1 MNADTLTNKMAELIL
16 LVREHSP
23 DIIGI
28 NEVLPKNFNR
38 HIYVEEFAMDGYEM
52 VAHESISD
60 NRGRG
65 TILYIRKGINYKQ
78 IDVQYNDEK
87 FQESVYVEISLADND
102 TLLCACMYRR
112 GETDEKNNDTLRNI
126 LLELSSKQ
134 YSHLL
139 VMGDFNFNGINWEEI
154 SCPDQDLSSLNHLF
168 IECIRDCFFFQH
180 VTEPTRQR
188 GTDNPSTLDLI
199 FTNEENMIE
208 NLVYEAPLG
217 KSDHSVLKFTFICQI
232 QSAPP
237 TFKVQYEKGNYK
249 KMNEI
254 LSGVDWNTEFSQY
267 PNDVEKQWSFFINKY
282 QEIQQ
287 IYVPRKVVLVNG
299 KIKKKFSIPLDRK
312 NLRNIK
318 KKNRLWNKIR
328 KDLASAEEKLQFNR
342 LRNNIRRLTRK
353 GKKLLEQT
361 IAKNT
366 KSNPKVFWKYTQSKL
381 KSRSNIPDIMEP
393 GTENDPKYAKC
404 DTDKAKV
411 FLDYFSSVFTTESD
425 QNNLPFFEKRNYETV
440 INDINITEEQIVK
453 KLKKLKVNKSPGP
466 DSVHPRV
473 INELAET
480 LSVPL
485 VIIYNTSIRTKTLPM
500 DWKHANVSVIFKK
513 GSKTTPKNYRPVS
526 LTSILCKTLESIV
539 RDSIIEHMEKN
550 NLFSKKQFGFITGRS
565 TVLQLLHVLN
575 IWIEILDQGGDLEVV
590 YCDFMKAFDK
600 VPHRRLIHKIEKYG
614 ITGNVLGWIE
624 SFLSDRTHCVVINNT
639 KSHCAAVTSG
649 IPQGSVL
656 GPILFV
662 IYINDLPEVVN
673 KNSYVYF
680 LLTTLKSFVR

>member
-78 IDVQYNDEK
+78 IDVQYNGEK

-139 VMGDFNFNGINWEEI
+139 VLGDFNFNGINWEEM

-208 NLVYEAPLG
+208 NLVYAAPIG
-217 KSDHSVLKFTFICQI
+217 ISDHSVLKFTFICQI

-267 PNDVEKQWSFFINKY
+267 PNDVEKQWSFFKNKY
-282 QEIQQ
+282 QEIEQ
-287 IYVPRKVVLVNG
+287 IYVPRKVVHVNG

-318 KKNRLWNKIR
+318 KRT
-328 KDLASAEEKLQFNR
+328 DC
-342 LRNNIRRLTRK
+342 
-353 GKKLLEQT
+353 G
-361 IAKNT
+361 T
-366 KSNPKVFWKYTQSKL
+366 KSV
-381 KSRSNIPDIMEP
+381 R
-393 GTENDPKYAKC
+393 
-404 DTDKAKV
+404 
-411 FLDYFSSVFTTESD
+411 
-425 QNNLPFFEKRNYETV
+425 
-440 INDINITEEQIVK
+440 
-453 KLKKLKVNKSPGP
+453 
-466 DSVHPRV
+466 
-473 INELAET
+473 
-480 LSVPL
+480 
-485 VIIYNTSIRTKTLPM
+485 TLPQQ
-500 DWKHANVSVIFKK
+500 K
-513 GSKTTPKNYRPVS
+513 KNYS
-526 LTSILCKTLESIV
+526 LI
-539 RDSIIEHMEKN
+539 D
-550 NLFSKKQFGFITGRS
+550 
-565 TVLQLLHVLN
+565 
-575 IWIEILDQGGDLEVV
+575 
-590 YCDFMKAFDK
+590 
-600 VPHRRLIHKIEKYG
+600 
-614 ITGNVLGWIE
+614 
-624 SFLSDRTHCVVINNT
+624 
-639 KSHCAAVTSG
+639 
-649 IPQGSVL
+649 
-656 GPILFV
+656 
-662 IYINDLPEVVN
+662 
-673 KNSYVYF
+673 
-680 LLTTLKSFVR
+680 